1 MSAPNDERVH
11 PMARQSSP
19 GIKLLFVILIG
30 LALSVPLLAVYAL
43 VYDRQSQSE
52 TARASI
58 AAGWGGPQVMVG
70 PVLALPYVRDEQQN
84 VEVNG
89 RTETRVVRVNAT
101 LFLSPVRNHLTSRVV
116 PQLLRKSIYESV
128 LYQVEN
134 QGSAHFALP
143 ADFERYGVPM
153 DAIDFSRAEIRFG
166 LADPRGLQANAS
178 VRVNGNAVP
187 LLPGKGLAATNGSG
201 FFSFVDWSGRA
212 PMDVTYQF
220 AARGNDRLTFVPR
233 GQDSRWQVQST
244 WPSPNFSGSFLPNQR
259 RINADGFRA
268 DYAISNLALGQ
279 AIVLTDDV
287 RPPVDVNGNGDNVA
301 VGDGAP
307 SQSASVAMVETV
319 DLYDQVNRA
328 VKYGFLFI
336 GFTFM
341 AFLMFDIIAKARVAA
356 AEYLLVGAA
365 LALFFVLLLALA
377 EVIGFTPAY
386 LLASGGIIGLVTS
399 YSAAVLKSWQRARI
413 IAGLLTGLYAAL
425 YVLLN
430 LEAYSLLIGSALL
443 FVALAAVM
451 WATRRIDWS
460 ATGGEDAAAAT

>member
-1 MSAPNDERVH
+1 
-11 PMARQSSP
+11 MARQSSP

-30 LALSVPLLAVYAL
+30 LALSVPLLTVYAL

-52 TARASI
+52 TARANI
-58 AAGWGGPQVMVG
+58 AAGWGGPQMMVG
-70 PVLALPYVRDEQQN
+70 PVLALPYVREEQQN

-89 RTETRVVRVNAT
+89 RSESRVVRVDDI
-101 LFLSPVRNHLTSRVV
+101 LFLSPMRNQLNSRVV

-143 ADFERYGVPM
+143 PDFERYGVPIS
-153 DAIDFSRAEIRFG
+153 AIDFSRAEIRFG

-178 VRVNGNAVP
+178 VRVNGNLVP

-201 FFSFVDWSGRA
+201 FFSFVDWANRA

-220 AARGNDRLTFVPR
+220 SARGNDRLTFVPR

-259 RINADGFRA
+259 RINGDGFRA

-279 AIVLTDDV
+279 AIVLTQDA
-287 RPPVDVNGNGDNVA
+287 RPPMDVDRYVETAAAGE
-301 VGDGAP
+301 GAS
-307 SQSASVAMVETV
+307 SQSASVAMVEVV

-386 LLASGGIIGLVTS
+386 LAASGAIITLITT

-413 IAGLLTGLYAAL
+413 IAGLLTALYAAL

-460 ATGGEDAAAAT
+460 AAGGEDAAAAA